1 MIDFEQAVINAFL
14 YHFPSIIIKLCFFHF
29 GQNVFKKIVEIG
41 LKRQYKEDDELK
53 LWVKK
58 VIALALIPP
67 SEIPDAFVRL
77 SEEEIVDNYE
87 LGEFLDYITINYV
100 DDPLFP
106 IEYWNHWD
114 NEDDRTNNKV
124 EGYNHKLNNFLNTHP
139 NIWKFIMKIKSEETT
154 SNLAY
159 TRIDNGTYKHRRR
172 NKIDLER
179 DLQITKLKLK
189 FIEKKLDVDE
199 LLSALS
205 SIIHDSLKD

>member
-1 MIDFEQAVINAFL
+1 
-14 YHFPSIIIKLCFFHF
+14 
-29 GQNVFKKIVEIG
+29 
-41 LKRQYKEDDELK
+41 
-53 LWVKK
+53 
-58 VIALALIPP
+58 
-67 SEIPDAFVRL
+67 
-77 SEEEIVDNYE
+77 
-87 LGEFLDYITINYV
+87 
-100 DDPLFP
+100 
-106 IEYWNHWD
+106 
-114 NEDDRTNNKV
+114 
-124 EGYNHKLNNFLNTHP
+124 
-139 NIWKFIMKIKSEETT
+139 MKIKSEETT